1 MTGVQTCA
9 LPILDISLPDVSGIE
24 AARRMLAREPAL
36 RKARVC
42 YDHLAGELGVTH
54 EALYRVIAQL
64 EKDGK
69 LRKTK
74 DQLRRTKVTSSTA

>member
-1 MTGVQTCA
+1 MLFRSRLIHLIETEGRQGSF
-9 LPILDISLPDVSGIE
+9 DIPSG
-24 AARRMLAREPAL
+24 L
-36 RKARVC
+36 KT
-42 YDHLAGELGVTH
+42 LAGELGVTH